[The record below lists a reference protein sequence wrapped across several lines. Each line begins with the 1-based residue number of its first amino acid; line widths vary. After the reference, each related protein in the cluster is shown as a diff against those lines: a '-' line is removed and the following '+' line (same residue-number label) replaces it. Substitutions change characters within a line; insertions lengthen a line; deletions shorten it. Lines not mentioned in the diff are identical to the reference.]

1 MKKTLCASLAVL
13 LAAAGCSAGGNTA
26 NETKSEDAY
35 YVFTTDVQTLDW
47 HMSQRATD
55 AQITQNCVDALTE
68 ANRYNN
74 YVGALA
80 ESWETNDDKTEW
92 TFHLRDANW
101 VTNAGEVYASVTAD
115 DFVAGLQHLADF
127 DGPTLWIAGSFVAG
141 LGDYADGNI
150 TDFSEV
156 GVEAVDDKT
165 VKYTL
170 TAPTPFFNTIVANN
184 AFWPVNREFLE
195 SKGDGCKLGEPDPAN
210 CGYGVAT
217 DPSTILYNGAYIIDE
232 LVSKSS
238 QKLHKNE
245 AYWDAEHVY
254 VQNISR
260 VYNDGSDPAFTV
272 KGFEQ
277 AENPFYTAT
286 LLTTAPDFSKY
297 LEQYKDYAYTG
308 IQNAYS
314 FGMNFNL
321 NRVNYENSN
330 KTAEQFADA
339 KAALLNANFRKA
351 LKYGLDRVAYMATA
365 VDPSIA
371 EKALRTALCPWDF
384 VTTSDG
390 KAYGELVQ
398 AASEDPTVDLSEGQD
413 SIYNVDKAKAA
424 LEAAKAELD
433 VSWPIILDILVDEA
447 DPSNIS
453 QASSLEQSIEAS
465 LGSENVDI
473 QVHPVDDDTYTGSC
487 YTSNGPEDACWD
499 ISTSTG
505 WGYDYVDPKSY
516 LSIFSPV
523 NGDVIRNSMGL
534 NYYQQDQFDGIELT
548 GPNGEPV
555 SSADA
560 NAANDAAIEKS
571 GLLEYQKMIDEAY
584 AINDDL
590 DARYEAEAKAEAYL
604 LDNALYV
611 NIQTQTASVNW
622 TLSRIVPF
630 TNYYLNYTKMK
641 NVIIQKDPVTA
652 QEYNDAYEQWKVDKA
667 ADAKANA

>member
-1 MKKTLCASLAVL
+1 MKKILCASLAAL
-13 LAAAGCSAGGNTA
+13 LVAGCSGAKTG
-26 NETKSEDAY
+26 NETTSEDAY
-35 YVFTTDVQTLDW
+35 YVFSTDVQTLDW

-55 AQITQNCVDALTE
+55 AEITANCVDALTE
-68 ANRYNN
+68 TNSYNN

-80 ESWETNDDKTEW
+80 ESWEANEEKTEW

-101 VTNAGEVYASVTAD
+101 VTNTGEVYAPVTAD

-127 DGPTLWIAGSFVAG
+127 DGPTLWIAGSFVEG
-141 LGDYADGNI
+141 LADYADGKT
-150 TDFSEV
+150 TDFSTV
-156 GVEAVDDKT
+156 GVEAVDEKT

-170 TAPTPFFNTIVANN
+170 TSPTPFFNTIVANN
-184 AFWPVNREFLE
+184 AFWPVNRDFLE
-195 SKGDGCKLGEPDPAN
+195 SKGDGCKLGDPDTSN
-210 CGYGVAT
+210 CGYGAPT
-217 DPSTILYNGAYIIDE
+217 DPSSILYNGAYIIDE

-254 VQNISR
+254 VNKISR
-260 VYNDGSDPAFTV
+260 VYNDGSDPAATV

-277 AENPFYTAT
+277 AENPYYMAT
-286 LLTTAPDFSKY
+286 LLTTAPDFQKY

-330 KTAEQFADA
+330 KTAAQFADS
-339 KAALLNANFRKA
+339 KAALLNSSFRRA
-351 LKYGLDRVAYMATA
+351 LKFALDRVSYMATA

-371 EKALRTALCPWDF
+371 EKALRTIECPWDF

-390 KAYGELVQ
+390 RAYGELVQ

-413 SIYNVDKAKAA
+413 SIYNPEKAQAELAKAKT
-424 LEAAKAELD
+424 ELN

-465 LGSENVDI
+465 LGVENVDI
-473 QVHPVDDDTYTGSC
+473 QIHPVDDDTYTGSS
-487 YTSNGPEDACWD
+487 YTSNGPQDACWD

-534 NYYQQDQFDGIELT
+534 NYYGENQFDGIELT
-548 GPNGEPV
+548 GPNGEAV
-555 SSADA
+555 SSDEA
-560 NAANDAAIEKS
+560 NKANDAAIEAS
-571 GLLEYQKMIDEAY
+571 GLLKFQEMIDEAY

-590 DARYEAEAKAEAYL
+590 DKRYEAEAKAEAYL

-611 NIQTQTASVNW
+611 NIQTQTRAVNW
-622 TLSRIVPF
+622 TLSRIKPF
-630 TNYYLNYTKMK
+630 TNKYLNYSKMK
-641 NVIIQKDPVTA
+641 GVIIQKDPVTA
-652 QEYNDAYEQWKVDKA
+652 EEYQAAYEQWKVDKA
-667 ADAKANA
+667 EDAKANA

>member
-1 MKKTLCASLAVL
+1 MKKILCASLAAL
-13 LAAAGCSAGGNTA
+13 LVAGCSGSKAG
-26 NETKSEDAY
+26 NETTSEDAY
-35 YVFTTDVQTLDW
+35 YVFSTDVQTLDW

-55 AQITQNCVDALTE
+55 AEITANCVDALTE
-68 ANRYNN
+68 TNSYNN
-74 YVGALA
+74 YIGALA
-80 ESWETNDDKTEW
+80 EKWEANEEKTEW

-101 VTNAGEVYASVTAD
+101 VTNTGEVYAPVTAD

-127 DGPTLWIAGSFVAG
+127 DGPTLWIAGSFVFG
-141 LGDYADGNI
+141 LADYADGKT
-150 TDFSEV
+150 TDFSTV
-156 GVEAVDDKT
+156 GVEAVDEKT

-184 AFWPVNREFLE
+184 AFWPVNRDFLE
-195 SKGDGCKLGEPDPAN
+195 SKGDGCKLGDPDTSN
-210 CGYGVAT
+210 CGYGAPT
-217 DPSTILYNGAYIIDE
+217 DPSSILYNGAYIIDE

-254 VQNISR
+254 VNKISR
-260 VYNDGSDPAFTV
+260 VYNDGSDPAATV

-277 AENPFYTAT
+277 AENPYYMAT
-286 LLTTAPDFSKY
+286 LLTTAPDFQKY

-330 KTAEQFADA
+330 KTPEQFADA
-339 KAALLNANFRKA
+339 KAALLNSSFRRA
-351 LKYGLDRVAYMATA
+351 LKFGLDRVSYMATA

-371 EKALRTALCPWDF
+371 EKALRTIECPWDF

-390 KAYGELVQ
+390 RAYGELVQ

-413 SIYNVDKAKAA
+413 SIYDPEK
-424 LEAAKAELD
+424 AKAELEKAKAELN

-465 LGSENVDI
+465 LGVENVDI
-473 QVHPVDDDTYTGSC
+473 QIHPVDDDTYTGSS
-487 YTSNGPEDACWD
+487 YTSNGPQDACWD

-534 NYYQQDQFDGIELT
+534 NYYGENQFDGIELT
-548 GPNGEPV
+548 GPNGEAV
-555 SSADA
+555 SSEEA
-560 NAANDAAIEKS
+560 NKANDAAVEAS
-571 GLLEYQKMIDEAY
+571 GLLKYQEMIDEAY

-590 DARYEAEAKAEAYL
+590 DKRYEAEAKAEAYL

-611 NIQTQTASVNW
+611 NIQTQTRAVNW
-622 TLSRIVPF
+622 TLSRIKPF
-630 TNYYLNYTKMK
+630 TNKYLNYSKMK
-641 NVIIQKDPVTA
+641 GVIIQKDPVTA
-652 QEYNDAYEQWKVDKA
+652 EEYQAAYEQWKVDKA
-667 ADAKANA
+667 EDAKANA

>member
-1 MKKTLCASLAVL
+1 MKQILCASLAAL
-13 LAAAGCSAGGNTA
+13 LVAGCSGAKTG
-26 NETKSEDAY
+26 NETTSEDAY
-35 YVFTTDVQTLDW
+35 YVFSTDVQTLDW

-55 AQITQNCVDALTE
+55 AEITANCVDALTE
-68 ANRYNN
+68 TNSYNN

-80 ESWETNDDKTEW
+80 ESWEANEEKTEW

-101 VTNAGEVYASVTAD
+101 VTNTGEVYAPVTAD

-127 DGPTLWIAGSFVAG
+127 DGPTLWIAGSFVEG
-141 LGDYADGNI
+141 LADYADGKT
-150 TDFSEV
+150 TDFSTV
-156 GVEAVDDKT
+156 GVEAVDEKT

-184 AFWPVNREFLE
+184 AFWPVNRDFLE
-195 SKGDGCKLGEPDPAN
+195 SKGDGCKLGDPDTSN
-210 CGYGVAT
+210 CGYGAPT
-217 DPSTILYNGAYIIDE
+217 DPSSILYNGAYIIDE

-254 VQNISR
+254 VNKISR
-260 VYNDGSDPAFTV
+260 VYNDGSDPAATV

-277 AENPFYTAT
+277 AENPFYMAT
-286 LLTTAPDFSKY
+286 LLTTAPDFAKY

-330 KTAEQFADA
+330 KTAAQFADS
-339 KAALLNANFRKA
+339 KAALLNSSFRRA
-351 LKYGLDRVAYMATA
+351 LKFALDRVSYMATA

-371 EKALRTALCPWDF
+371 EKALRTIECPWDF

-390 KAYGELVQ
+390 RAYGELVQ
-398 AASEDPTVDLSEGQD
+398 AASEDPTIDLSEGQD
-413 SIYNVDKAKAA
+413 SIYNPEKAQAELAKAKT
-424 LEAAKAELD
+424 ELN
-433 VSWPIILDILVDEA
+433 VSWPIILDVLVDEA

-453 QASSLEQSIEAS
+453 QASSLEQSVEAS
-465 LGSENVDI
+465 LGVENVDI
-473 QVHPVDDDTYTGSC
+473 QIHPVDDDTYTGSS
-487 YTSNGPEDACWD
+487 YTSNGPQDACWD

-523 NGDVIRNSMGL
+523 NGDVIRTSMGL
-534 NYYQQDQFDGIELT
+534 NYYGENQFDGIELT
-548 GPNGEPV
+548 GPNGEAV
-555 SSADA
+555 SSDEA
-560 NAANDAAIEKS
+560 NKANDAAIEAS
-571 GLLEYQKMIDEAY
+571 GLLKFQEMIDEAY

-590 DARYEAEAKAEAYL
+590 DKRYEAEAKAEAYL

-611 NIQTQTASVNW
+611 NIQTQTRAVNW
-622 TLSRIVPF
+622 TLSRIKPF
-630 TNYYLNYTKMK
+630 TNKYLNYSNMK
-641 NVIIQKDPVTA
+641 GVIIQKDPVTA
-652 QEYNDAYEQWKVDKA
+652 EEYQAAYEQWKVDKA
-667 ADAKANA
+667 EDAKANA

>member
-1 MKKTLCASLAVL
+1 MKKILCASLAAL
-13 LAAAGCSAGGNTA
+13 LVAGCSGAKTG
-26 NETKSEDAY
+26 NETTSEDAY
-35 YVFTTDVQTLDW
+35 YVFSTDVQTLDW

-55 AQITQNCVDALTE
+55 AEITANCVDALTE
-68 ANRYNN
+68 TNSYNN

-80 ESWETNDDKTEW
+80 ESWEANEEKTEW

-101 VTNAGEVYASVTAD
+101 VTNTGEVYAPVTAD

-127 DGPTLWIAGSFVAG
+127 DGPTLWIAGSFVEG
-141 LGDYADGNI
+141 LADYADGKT
-150 TDFSEV
+150 TDFSTV
-156 GVEAVDDKT
+156 GVEAVDEKT

-184 AFWPVNREFLE
+184 AFWPVNRDFLE
-195 SKGDGCKLGEPDPAN
+195 SKGDGCKLGDPDTSN
-210 CGYGVAT
+210 CGYGAPT
-217 DPSTILYNGAYIIDE
+217 DPSSILYNGAYIIDE

-254 VQNISR
+254 VNKISR
-260 VYNDGSDPAFTV
+260 VYNDGSDPAATV

-277 AENPFYTAT
+277 AENPYYMAT
-286 LLTTAPDFSKY
+286 LLTTAPDFQKY

-330 KTAEQFADA
+330 KTAAQFADS
-339 KAALLNANFRKA
+339 KAALLNSSFRRA
-351 LKYGLDRVAYMATA
+351 LKFALDRVSYMATA

-371 EKALRTALCPWDF
+371 EKALRTIECPWDF

-390 KAYGELVQ
+390 RAYGELVQ
-398 AASEDPTVDLSEGQD
+398 AASEDPTIDLSEGQD
-413 SIYNVDKAKAA
+413 SIYNPEKAQAELAKAKT
-424 LEAAKAELD
+424 ELN

-465 LGSENVDI
+465 LGVENVDI
-473 QVHPVDDDTYTGSC
+473 QIHPVDDDTYTGSS
-487 YTSNGPEDACWD
+487 YTSNGPQDACWD

-534 NYYQQDQFDGIELT
+534 NYYGENQFDGIELT
-548 GPNGEPV
+548 GPNGEAV
-555 SSADA
+555 SSDEA
-560 NAANDAAIEKS
+560 NKANDAAIEAS
-571 GLLEYQKMIDEAY
+571 GLLKFQEMIDEAY

-590 DARYEAEAKAEAYL
+590 DKRYEAEAKAEAYL

-611 NIQTQTASVNW
+611 NIQTQTRAVNW
-622 TLSRIVPF
+622 TLSRIKPF
-630 TNYYLNYTKMK
+630 TNKYLNYSKMK
-641 NVIIQKDPVTA
+641 GVIIQKDPVTA
-652 QEYNDAYEQWKVDKA
+652 EEYQAAYEQWKVDKA
-667 ADAKANA
+667 EDAKANA

>member
-1 MKKTLCASLAVL
+1 MKKILCASLAAL
-13 LAAAGCSAGGNTA
+13 LVAGCSGSKTG
-26 NETKSEDAY
+26 NETTSEDAY

-55 AQITQNCVDALTE
+55 AEVTANCVDALTE
-68 ANRYNN
+68 TNSYNN
-74 YVGALA
+74 YIGALA
-80 ESWETNDDKTEW
+80 ESWEANEEKTEW

-101 VTNAGEVYASVTAD
+101 VTNTGEVYAPVTAD

-127 DGPTLWIAGSFVAG
+127 DGPTLWIAGSFVDG
-141 LGDYADGNI
+141 LADYADGKT
-150 TDFSEV
+150 TDFSTV
-156 GVEAVDDKT
+156 GVEAVDEKT

-184 AFWPVNREFLE
+184 AFWPVNRDFLE
-195 SKGDGCKLGEPDPAN
+195 SKGDGCKLGDPDTSN
-210 CGYGVAT
+210 CGYGAPT
-217 DPSTILYNGAYIIDE
+217 DPSSILYNGAYIIDE

-254 VQNISR
+254 VNKISR
-260 VYNDGSDPAFTV
+260 VYNDGSDPAATV

-277 AENPFYTAT
+277 AENPYYMAT
-286 LLTTAPDFSKY
+286 LLTTAPDFQKY

-330 KTAEQFADA
+330 KTAAQFADT
-339 KAALLNANFRKA
+339 KAALLNSSFRRA
-351 LKYGLDRVAYMATA
+351 LKFGLDRVSYMATA

-371 EKALRTALCPWDF
+371 EKALRTIECPWDF

-390 KAYGELVQ
+390 RAYGELVQ

-413 SIYNVDKAKAA
+413 SIYNPEK
-424 LEAAKAELD
+424 AKAELEKAKAELN

-465 LGSENVDI
+465 LGVENVDI
-473 QVHPVDDDTYTGSC
+473 QIHPVDDDTYTGSS
-487 YTSNGPEDACWD
+487 YTSNGPQDACWD

-534 NYYQQDQFDGIELT
+534 NYYGENQFDGIELT
-548 GPNGEPV
+548 GPNGEAV
-555 SSADA
+555 SSEEA
-560 NAANDAAIEKS
+560 NKANDAAVEAS
-571 GLLEYQKMIDEAY
+571 GLLKYQEMIDEAY

-590 DARYEAEAKAEAYL
+590 DKRYEAEAKAEAYL

-611 NIQTQTASVNW
+611 NIQTQTRAVNW
-622 TLSRIVPF
+622 TLSRIKPF
-630 TNYYLNYTKMK
+630 TNKYLNYSKMK
-641 NVIIQKDPVTA
+641 GVIIQKDPVTA
-652 QEYNDAYEQWKVDKA
+652 EEYQAAYEQWKVDKA
-667 ADAKANA
+667 EDAKANA

>member
-1 MKKTLCASLAVL
+1 MKKILCASLAAL
-13 LAAAGCSAGGNTA
+13 LVAGCNGGKTV

-35 YVFTTDVQTLDW
+35 YVFSTDVQTLDW

-55 AQITQNCVDALTE
+55 AEITSNCVDALTE
-68 ANRYNN
+68 TNSYNN
-74 YVGALA
+74 YIGALA
-80 ESWETNDDKTEW
+80 ESWEANEEKTEW

-101 VTNAGEVYASVTAD
+101 VTNTGEVYAPVTAD

-127 DGPTLWIAGSFVAG
+127 DGPTLWIAGSFVEG
-141 LGDYADGNI
+141 LADYADGKT
-150 TDFSEV
+150 TDFSTV
-156 GVEAVDDKT
+156 GVEAVDEKT

-184 AFWPVNREFLE
+184 AFWPVNRDFLE
-195 SKGDGCKLGEPDPAN
+195 SKGDGCKLGDPDTSN
-210 CGYGVAT
+210 CGYGAPT
-217 DPSTILYNGAYIIDE
+217 DPSSILYNGAYIIDE

-254 VQNISR
+254 VNKISR
-260 VYNDGSDPAFTV
+260 VYNDGSDPAATV

-277 AENPFYTAT
+277 AENPFYMAT
-286 LLTTAPDFSKY
+286 LLTTAPDFAKY

-330 KTAEQFADA
+330 KTAAQFADS
-339 KAALLNANFRKA
+339 KAALLNSSFRRA
-351 LKYGLDRVAYMATA
+351 LKFALDRVSYMATA

-371 EKALRTALCPWDF
+371 EKALRTIECPWDF

-390 KAYGELVQ
+390 RAYGELVQ
-398 AASEDPTVDLSEGQD
+398 AASEDPTIDLSEGQD
-413 SIYNVDKAKAA
+413 SIYNPEKAQAELAKAKT
-424 LEAAKAELD
+424 ELN
-433 VSWPIILDILVDEA
+433 VSWPIILDVLVDEA

-453 QASSLEQSIEAS
+453 QASSLEQSVEAS
-465 LGSENVDI
+465 LGVENVDI
-473 QVHPVDDDTYTGSC
+473 QIHPVDDDTYTGSS
-487 YTSNGPEDACWD
+487 YTSNGPQDACWD

-534 NYYQQDQFDGIELT
+534 NYYGENQFDGIELT
-548 GPNGEPV
+548 GPNGEAV
-555 SSADA
+555 SSDEA
-560 NAANDAAIEKS
+560 NKANDAAIEAS
-571 GLLEYQKMIDEAY
+571 GLLTYQEMIDEAY

-590 DARYEAEAKAEAYL
+590 DKRYEAEAKAEAYL

-611 NIQTQTASVNW
+611 NIQTQTRAVNW
-622 TLSRIVPF
+622 TLSRIKPF
-630 TNYYLNYTKMK
+630 TNKYLNYSNMK
-641 NVIIQKDPVTA
+641 GVIIQKDPVTA
-652 QEYNDAYEQWKVDKA
+652 EEYQAAYEQWKVDKA
-667 ADAKANA
+667 EDAKANA

>member
-1 MKKTLCASLAVL
+1 MKKILCASLAAL
-13 LAAAGCSAGGNTA
+13 LVAGCNGGKTG

-35 YVFTTDVQTLDW
+35 YVFSTDVQTLDW

-55 AQITQNCVDALTE
+55 AEITANCVDALTE
-68 ANRYNN
+68 TNSYNN

-80 ESWETNDDKTEW
+80 ESWEANEEKTEW
-92 TFHLRDANW
+92 TFHLRDAKW
-101 VTNAGEVYASVTAD
+101 VTNTGEVYAPVTAD

-127 DGPTLWIAGSFVAG
+127 DGPTLWIAGSFVEG
-141 LGDYADGNI
+141 LADYADGKT
-150 TDFSEV
+150 TDFSTV
-156 GVEAVDDKT
+156 GVEAVDEKT

-184 AFWPVNREFLE
+184 AFWPVNRDFLE
-195 SKGDGCKLGEPDPAN
+195 SKGDGCKLGDPDTSN
-210 CGYGVAT
+210 CGYGAPT
-217 DPSTILYNGAYIIDE
+217 DPSSILYNGAYIIDE

-254 VQNISR
+254 VNKISR
-260 VYNDGSDPAFTV
+260 VYNDGSDPAATV

-277 AENPFYTAT
+277 AENPFYMAT
-286 LLTTAPDFSKY
+286 LLTTAPDFAKY

-330 KTAEQFADA
+330 KTAAQFADS
-339 KAALLNANFRKA
+339 KAALLNSSFRRA
-351 LKYGLDRVAYMATA
+351 LKFALDRVSYMATA

-371 EKALRTALCPWDF
+371 EKALRTIECPWDF

-390 KAYGELVQ
+390 RAYGELVQ

-413 SIYNVDKAKAA
+413 SIYNPEKAQAELAKAKT
-424 LEAAKAELD
+424 ELN
-433 VSWPIILDILVDEA
+433 VSWPIILDVLVDEA

-465 LGSENVDI
+465 LGVENVDI
-473 QVHPVDDDTYTGSC
+473 QIHPVDDDTYTGSS
-487 YTSNGPEDACWD
+487 YTSNGPQDACWD

-534 NYYQQDQFDGIELT
+534 NYYGENQFDGIELT
-548 GPNGEPV
+548 GPNGEAV
-555 SSADA
+555 SSDEA
-560 NAANDAAIEKS
+560 NKANDAAIEAS
-571 GLLEYQKMIDEAY
+571 GLLKFQEMIDEAY

-590 DARYEAEAKAEAYL
+590 DKRYEAEAKAEAYL

-611 NIQTQTASVNW
+611 NIQTQTRAVNW
-622 TLSRIVPF
+622 TLSRIKPF
-630 TNYYLNYTKMK
+630 TNKYLNYSKMK
-641 NVIIQKDPVTA
+641 GVIIQKDPVTA
-652 QEYNDAYEQWKVDKA
+652 EEYQAAYEQWKVDKA
-667 ADAKANA
+667 EDAKANA

>member
-1 MKKTLCASLAVL
+1 MKKILCASLAAL
-13 LAAAGCSAGGNTA
+13 LVAGCSGSKAG
-26 NETKSEDAY
+26 NETTSEDAY
-35 YVFTTDVQTLDW
+35 YVFSTDVQTLDW

-55 AQITQNCVDALTE
+55 AEITANCVDALTE
-68 ANRYNN
+68 TNSYNN
-74 YVGALA
+74 YIGALA
-80 ESWETNDDKTEW
+80 EKWEANEEKTEW

-101 VTNAGEVYASVTAD
+101 VTNTGEVYAPVTAD

-127 DGPTLWIAGSFVAG
+127 DGPTLWIAGSFVSG
-141 LGDYADGNI
+141 LADYADGKT
-150 TDFSEV
+150 TDFSTV
-156 GVEAVDDKT
+156 GVEAVDEKT

-170 TAPTPFFNTIVANN
+170 TTPTPFFNTIVANN
-184 AFWPVNREFLE
+184 AFWPVNRDFLE
-195 SKGDGCKLGEPDPAN
+195 SKGDGCKLGDPDTSN
-210 CGYGVAT
+210 CGYGAPT
-217 DPSTILYNGAYIIDE
+217 DPSSILYNGAYIIDE

-254 VQNISR
+254 VNKISR
-260 VYNDGSDPAFTV
+260 VYNDGSDPAATV

-277 AENPFYTAT
+277 AENPYYMAT
-286 LLTTAPDFSKY
+286 LLTTAPDFQKY

-330 KTAEQFADA
+330 KTPEQFADA
-339 KAALLNANFRKA
+339 KAALLNSSFRRA
-351 LKYGLDRVAYMATA
+351 LKFGLDRVSYMATA

-371 EKALRTALCPWDF
+371 EKALRTIECPWDF

-390 KAYGELVQ
+390 RAYGELVQ

-413 SIYNVDKAKAA
+413 SIYDPEK
-424 LEAAKAELD
+424 AKAELEKAKAELN

-465 LGSENVDI
+465 LGVENVDI
-473 QVHPVDDDTYTGSC
+473 QIHPVDDDTYTGSS
-487 YTSNGPEDACWD
+487 YTSNGPQDACWD

-534 NYYQQDQFDGIELT
+534 NYYGENQFDGIELT
-548 GPNGEPV
+548 GPNGEAV
-555 SSADA
+555 SSEEA
-560 NAANDAAIEKS
+560 NKANDAAVEAS
-571 GLLEYQKMIDEAY
+571 GLLKYQEMIDEAY

-590 DARYEAEAKAEAYL
+590 DKRYEAEAKAEAYL

-611 NIQTQTASVNW
+611 NIQTQTRAVNW
-622 TLSRIVPF
+622 TLSRIKPF
-630 TNYYLNYTKMK
+630 TNKYLNYTKMK
-641 NVIIQKDPVTA
+641 GVIIQKDPVTA
-652 QEYNDAYEQWKVDKA
+652 EEYQAAYEQWKVDKA
-667 ADAKANA
+667 EDAKANA

>member
-1 MKKTLCASLAVL
+1 MKKILCASLAAL
-13 LAAAGCSAGGNTA
+13 LVAGCSVAKTGNEPT
-26 NETKSEDAY
+26 SEDAY
-35 YVFTTDVQTLDW
+35 YVFSTDVQTLDW

-55 AQITQNCVDALTE
+55 AEITANCVDALTE
-68 ANRYNN
+68 TNSYNN

-80 ESWETNDDKTEW
+80 ESWEANEEKTEW

-101 VTNAGEVYASVTAD
+101 VTNTGEVYAPVTAD

-127 DGPTLWIAGSFVAG
+127 DGPTLWIAGSFVEG
-141 LGDYADGNI
+141 LADYADGKT
-150 TDFSEV
+150 TDFSTV
-156 GVEAVDDKT
+156 GVEAVDEKT

-184 AFWPVNREFLE
+184 AFWPVNRDFLE
-195 SKGDGCKLGEPDPAN
+195 SKGDGCKLGDPDTSN
-210 CGYGVAT
+210 CGYGAPT
-217 DPSTILYNGAYIIDE
+217 DPSSILYNGAYIIDE

-254 VQNISR
+254 VYTISR
-260 VYNDGSDPAFTV
+260 IYNDGSDPAATV

-277 AENPFYTAT
+277 AENPFYMAT
-286 LLTTAPDFSKY
+286 LLTTAPDFAKY
-297 LEQYKDYAYTG
+297 LEQYKEYAYTG

-330 KTAEQFADA
+330 KTAAQFADT
-339 KAALLNANFRKA
+339 KAALLNSSFRRA
-351 LKYGLDRVAYMATA
+351 LKFALDRVSYMATA

-371 EKALRTALCPWDF
+371 EKALRTIECPWDF

-390 KAYGELVQ
+390 RAYGELVQ
-398 AASEDPTVDLSEGQD
+398 AASEDPTIDLSEGQD
-413 SIYNVDKAKAA
+413 SIYNPEKAQAELAKAKT
-424 LEAAKAELD
+424 ELN
-433 VSWPIILDILVDEA
+433 VSWPIILDVLVDEA

-453 QASSLEQSIEAS
+453 QASSLEQSVEAS
-465 LGSENVDI
+465 LGVENVDI
-473 QVHPVDDDTYTGSC
+473 QIHPVDDDTYTGSS
-487 YTSNGPEDACWD
+487 YTSNGPQDACWD

-523 NGDVIRNSMGL
+523 NGDVIRTSMGL
-534 NYYQQDQFDGIELT
+534 NYYGENQFDGIELT
-548 GPNGEPV
+548 GPNGEAV
-555 SSADA
+555 SSDEA
-560 NAANDAAIEKS
+560 NKANDAAIEAS
-571 GLLEYQKMIDEAY
+571 GLLKFQEMIDEAY

-590 DARYEAEAKAEAYL
+590 DKRYEAEAKAEAYL

-611 NIQTQTASVNW
+611 NIQTQTRAVNW
-622 TLSRIVPF
+622 TLSRIKPF
-630 TNYYLNYTKMK
+630 TNKYLNYSKMK
-641 NVIIQKDPVTA
+641 GVIIQKDPVTA
-652 QEYNDAYEQWKVDKA
+652 EEYQAAYEQWKVDKA
-667 ADAKANA
+667 EDAKANA

>member
-1 MKKTLCASLAVL
+1 MKKILCASLAAL
-13 LAAAGCSAGGNTA
+13 LVAGCSGAKTG
-26 NETKSEDAY
+26 NETTSEDAY
-35 YVFTTDVQTLDW
+35 YVFSTDVQTLDW

-55 AQITQNCVDALTE
+55 AEITANCVDALTE
-68 ANRYNN
+68 TNSYNN

-80 ESWETNDDKTEW
+80 ESWEANEEKTEW

-101 VTNAGEVYASVTAD
+101 VTNTGEVYAPVTAD

-127 DGPTLWIAGSFVAG
+127 DGPTLWIAGSFVEG
-141 LGDYADGNI
+141 LADYADGKT
-150 TDFSEV
+150 TDFSTV
-156 GVEAVDDKT
+156 GVEAVDEKT

-184 AFWPVNREFLE
+184 AFWPVNRDFLE
-195 SKGDGCKLGEPDPAN
+195 SKGDGCKLGDPDTSN
-210 CGYGVAT
+210 CGYGAPT
-217 DPSTILYNGAYIIDE
+217 DPSSILYNGAYIIDE

-254 VQNISR
+254 VNKISR
-260 VYNDGSDPAFTV
+260 VYNDGSDPAATV

-277 AENPFYTAT
+277 AENPFYMAT
-286 LLTTAPDFSKY
+286 LLTTAPDFAKY

-330 KTAEQFADA
+330 KTAAQFADS
-339 KAALLNANFRKA
+339 KAALLNSSFRRA
-351 LKYGLDRVAYMATA
+351 LKFALDRVSYMATA

-371 EKALRTALCPWDF
+371 EKALRTIECPWDF

-390 KAYGELVQ
+390 RAYGELVQ
-398 AASEDPTVDLSEGQD
+398 AASEDPTIDLSEGQD
-413 SIYNVDKAKAA
+413 SIYNPEKAQAELAKAKT
-424 LEAAKAELD
+424 ELN
-433 VSWPIILDILVDEA
+433 VSWPIILDVLVDEA

-465 LGSENVDI
+465 LGVENVDI
-473 QVHPVDDDTYTGSC
+473 QIHPVDDDTYTGSS
-487 YTSNGPEDACWD
+487 YTSNGPQDACWD

-534 NYYQQDQFDGIELT
+534 NYYGENQFDGIELT
-548 GPNGEPV
+548 GPNGEAV
-555 SSADA
+555 SSDEA
-560 NAANDAAIEKS
+560 NKANDAAIEAS
-571 GLLEYQKMIDEAY
+571 GLLKFQEMIDEAY

-590 DARYEAEAKAEAYL
+590 DKRYEAEAKAEAYL

-611 NIQTQTASVNW
+611 NIQTQTRAVNW
-622 TLSRIVPF
+622 TLSRIKPF
-630 TNYYLNYTKMK
+630 TNKYLNYSKMK
-641 NVIIQKDPVTA
+641 GVIIQKDPVTA
-652 QEYNDAYEQWKVDKA
+652 EEYQAAYEQWKVDKA
-667 ADAKANA
+667 EDAKANA

>member
-1 MKKTLCASLAVL
+1 MKKILCASLAAL
-13 LAAAGCSAGGNTA
+13 LVAGCSGSKAG
-26 NETKSEDAY
+26 NETTSEDAY
-35 YVFTTDVQTLDW
+35 YVFSTDVQTLDW

-55 AQITQNCVDALTE
+55 AEVTANCVDALTE
-68 ANRYNN
+68 TNSYNN

-80 ESWETNDDKTEW
+80 ESWEANEEKTEW

-101 VTNAGEVYASVTAD
+101 VTNTGEVYAPVTAD

-127 DGPTLWIAGSFVAG
+127 DGPTLWIAGSFVEG
-141 LGDYADGNI
+141 LADYADGKT
-150 TDFSEV
+150 TDFSTV
-156 GVEAVDDKT
+156 GVEAVDEKT

-184 AFWPVNREFLE
+184 AFWPVNRDFLE
-195 SKGDGCKLGEPDPAN
+195 SKGDGCKLGDPDTSN
-210 CGYGVAT
+210 CGYGAPT
-217 DPSTILYNGAYIIDE
+217 DPSSILYNGAYIIDE

-254 VQNISR
+254 VNKISR
-260 VYNDGSDPAFTV
+260 VYNDGSDPAATV

-277 AENPFYTAT
+277 AENPFYMAT
-286 LLTTAPDFSKY
+286 LLTTAPDFAKY

-330 KTAEQFADA
+330 KTAAQFADS
-339 KAALLNANFRKA
+339 KAALLNSSFRRA
-351 LKYGLDRVAYMATA
+351 LKFALDRVSYMATA

-371 EKALRTALCPWDF
+371 EKALRTIECPWDF

-390 KAYGELVQ
+390 RAYGELVQ
-398 AASEDPTVDLSEGQD
+398 AASEDPTIDLSEGQD
-413 SIYNVDKAKAA
+413 SIYNPEKAQAELAKAKT
-424 LEAAKAELD
+424 ELN
-433 VSWPIILDILVDEA
+433 VSWPIILDVLVDEA

-453 QASSLEQSIEAS
+453 QASSLEQSVEAS
-465 LGSENVDI
+465 LGVENVDI
-473 QVHPVDDDTYTGSC
+473 QIHPVDDDTYTGSS
-487 YTSNGPEDACWD
+487 YTSNGPQDACWD

-534 NYYQQDQFDGIELT
+534 NYYGENQFDGIELT
-548 GPNGEPV
+548 GPNGEAV
-555 SSADA
+555 SSDEA
-560 NAANDAAIEKS
+560 NKANDAAIEAS
-571 GLLEYQKMIDEAY
+571 GLLTYQEMIDEAY

-590 DARYEAEAKAEAYL
+590 DKRYEAEAKAEAYL

-611 NIQTQTASVNW
+611 NIQTQTRAVNW
-622 TLSRIVPF
+622 TLSRIKPF
-630 TNYYLNYTKMK
+630 TNKYLNYSKMK
-641 NVIIQKDPVTA
+641 GVIIQKDPVTA
-652 QEYNDAYEQWKVDKA
+652 EEYQAAYEQWKVDKA
-667 ADAKANA
+667 EDAKANA

>member
-1 MKKTLCASLAVL
+1 MKKILCASLAAL
-13 LAAAGCSAGGNTA
+13 LVAGCSGAKTG
-26 NETKSEDAY
+26 NETTSEDAY
-35 YVFTTDVQTLDW
+35 YVFSTDVQTLDW

-55 AQITQNCVDALTE
+55 AEITANCVDALTE
-68 ANRYNN
+68 TNSYNN

-80 ESWETNDDKTEW
+80 ESWEANEEKTEW

-101 VTNAGEVYASVTAD
+101 VTNTGEVYAPVTAD

-127 DGPTLWIAGSFVAG
+127 DGPTLWIAGSFVEG
-141 LGDYADGNI
+141 LADYANGKT
-150 TDFSEV
+150 TDFSTV
-156 GVEAVDDKT
+156 GVEAVDEKT

-184 AFWPVNREFLE
+184 AFWPVNRDFLE
-195 SKGDGCKLGEPDPAN
+195 SKGDGCKLGDPDTSN
-210 CGYGVAT
+210 CGYGAPT
-217 DPSTILYNGAYIIDE
+217 DPSSILYNGAYIIDE

-254 VQNISR
+254 VNKISR
-260 VYNDGSDPAFTV
+260 VYNDGSDPAATV

-277 AENPFYTAT
+277 AENPYYMAT
-286 LLTTAPDFSKY
+286 LLTTAPDFAKY

-330 KTAEQFADA
+330 KTAAQFADS
-339 KAALLNANFRKA
+339 KAALLNSSFRRA
-351 LKYGLDRVAYMATA
+351 LKFALDRVSYMATA

-371 EKALRTALCPWDF
+371 EKALRTIECPWDF

-390 KAYGELVQ
+390 RAYGELVQ
-398 AASEDPTVDLSEGQD
+398 AASEDPTIDLSEGQD
-413 SIYNVDKAKAA
+413 SIYNPEKAQAELAKAKT
-424 LEAAKAELD
+424 ELN
-433 VSWPIILDILVDEA
+433 VSWPIILDVLVDEA

-465 LGSENVDI
+465 LGVENVDI
-473 QVHPVDDDTYTGSC
+473 QIHPVDDDTYTGSS
-487 YTSNGPEDACWD
+487 YTSNGPQDACWD

-534 NYYQQDQFDGIELT
+534 NYYGENQFDGIELT
-548 GPNGEPV
+548 GPNGEAV
-555 SSADA
+555 SSDEA
-560 NAANDAAIEKS
+560 NKANDAAIEAS
-571 GLLEYQKMIDEAY
+571 GLLKYQEMIDEAY

-590 DARYEAEAKAEAYL
+590 DKRYEAEAKAEAYL

-611 NIQTQTASVNW
+611 NIQTQTRAVNW
-622 TLSRIVPF
+622 TLSRIKPF
-630 TNYYLNYTKMK
+630 TNKYLNYSKMK
-641 NVIIQKDPVTA
+641 GVIIQKDPVTA
-652 QEYNDAYEQWKVDKA
+652 EEYQAAYEQWKVDKA
-667 ADAKANA
+667 EDAKANA

>member
-1 MKKTLCASLAVL
+1 MKKILCASLAAL
-13 LAAAGCSAGGNTA
+13 LVAGCSGAKTG
-26 NETKSEDAY
+26 NETTSEDAY
-35 YVFTTDVQTLDW
+35 YVFSTDVQTLDW

-55 AQITQNCVDALTE
+55 AEITANCVDALTE
-68 ANRYNN
+68 TNSYNN

-80 ESWETNDDKTEW
+80 ESWEANEEKTEW

-101 VTNAGEVYASVTAD
+101 VTNTGEVYAPVTAD

-127 DGPTLWIAGSFVAG
+127 DGPTLWIAGSFVEG
-141 LGDYADGNI
+141 LADYADGKT
-150 TDFSEV
+150 TDFSTV
-156 GVEAVDDKT
+156 GVEAVDEKT

-170 TAPTPFFNTIVANN
+170 TTPTPFFNTIVANN
-184 AFWPVNREFLE
+184 AFWPVNRDFLE
-195 SKGDGCKLGEPDPAN
+195 SKGDGCKLGDPDTSN
-210 CGYGVAT
+210 CGYGAPT
-217 DPSTILYNGAYIIDE
+217 DPSSILYNGAYIIDE

-254 VQNISR
+254 VNKISR
-260 VYNDGSDPAFTV
+260 VYNDGSDPAATV

-277 AENPFYTAT
+277 AENPFYMAT
-286 LLTTAPDFSKY
+286 LLTTAPDFAKY

-330 KTAEQFADA
+330 KTAAQFADS
-339 KAALLNANFRKA
+339 KAALLNSSFRRA
-351 LKYGLDRVAYMATA
+351 LKFALDRVSYMATA

-371 EKALRTALCPWDF
+371 EKALRTIECPWDF

-390 KAYGELVQ
+390 RAYGELVQ

-413 SIYNVDKAKAA
+413 SIYNPEKAQAELAKAKT
-424 LEAAKAELD
+424 ELN

-447 DPSNIS
+447 NPSNIS

-465 LGSENVDI
+465 LGVENVDI
-473 QVHPVDDDTYTGSC
+473 QIHPVDDDTYTGSS
-487 YTSNGPEDACWD
+487 YTSNGPQDACWD

-534 NYYQQDQFDGIELT
+534 NYYGENQFDGIELT
-548 GPNGEPV
+548 GPNGEAV
-555 SSADA
+555 SSDEA
-560 NAANDAAIEKS
+560 NKANDAAIEAS
-571 GLLEYQKMIDEAY
+571 GLLKFQEMIDEAY

-590 DARYEAEAKAEAYL
+590 DKRYEAEAKAEAYL

-611 NIQTQTASVNW
+611 NIQTQTSAVNW
-622 TLSRIVPF
+622 TLSRIKPF
-630 TNYYLNYTKMK
+630 TNKYLNYSKMK
-641 NVIIQKDPVTA
+641 GVIIQKDPVTA
-652 QEYNDAYEQWKVDKA
+652 EEYQAAYEQWKVDKA
-667 ADAKANA
+667 EDAKANA

>member
-1 MKKTLCASLAVL
+1 MKKILCASLAAL
-13 LAAAGCSAGGNTA
+13 LVAGCSGAKTG
-26 NETKSEDAY
+26 NETTSEDAY
-35 YVFTTDVQTLDW
+35 YVFSTDVQTLDW

-55 AQITQNCVDALTE
+55 AEITANCVDALTE
-68 ANRYNN
+68 TNSYNN

-80 ESWETNDDKTEW
+80 ESWEANEEKTEW

-101 VTNAGEVYASVTAD
+101 VTNTGEVYAPVTAD

-127 DGPTLWIAGSFVAG
+127 DGPTLWIAGSFVEG
-141 LGDYADGNI
+141 LADYADGKT
-150 TDFSEV
+150 TDFSTV
-156 GVEAVDDKT
+156 GVEAVDEKT

-170 TAPTPFFNTIVANN
+170 TSPTPFFNTIVANN
-184 AFWPVNREFLE
+184 AFWPVNRDFLE
-195 SKGDGCKLGEPDPAN
+195 SKGDGCKLGDPDTSN
-210 CGYGVAT
+210 CGYGAPT
-217 DPSTILYNGAYIIDE
+217 DPSSILYNGAYIIDE

-254 VQNISR
+254 VNKISR
-260 VYNDGSDPAFTV
+260 VYNDGSDPAATV

-277 AENPFYTAT
+277 AENPFYMAT
-286 LLTTAPDFSKY
+286 LLTTAPDFAKY

-330 KTAEQFADA
+330 KTAAQFADA
-339 KAALLNANFRKA
+339 KAALLNSSFRRA
-351 LKYGLDRVAYMATA
+351 LKFALDRVSYMATA

-371 EKALRTALCPWDF
+371 EKALRTIECPWDF

-390 KAYGELVQ
+390 RAYGELVQ
-398 AASEDPTVDLSEGQD
+398 AASEDPTIDLSEGQD
-413 SIYNVDKAKAA
+413 SIYNPEKAQAELAKAKT
-424 LEAAKAELD
+424 ELN
-433 VSWPIILDILVDEA
+433 VSWPIILDVLVDEA

-465 LGSENVDI
+465 LGVENVDI
-473 QVHPVDDDTYTGSC
+473 QIHPVDDDTYTGSS
-487 YTSNGPEDACWD
+487 YTSNGPQDACWD

-534 NYYQQDQFDGIELT
+534 NYYGENQFDGIELT
-548 GPNGEPV
+548 GPNGEAV
-555 SSADA
+555 SSDEA
-560 NAANDAAIEKS
+560 NKANDAAIEAS
-571 GLLEYQKMIDEAY
+571 GLLKFQEMIDEAY

-590 DARYEAEAKAEAYL
+590 DKRYEAEAKAEAYL

-611 NIQTQTASVNW
+611 NIQTQTRAVNW
-622 TLSRIVPF
+622 TLSRIKPF
-630 TNYYLNYTKMK
+630 TNKYLNYSKMK
-641 NVIIQKDPVTA
+641 GVIIQKDPVTA
-652 QEYNDAYEQWKVDKA
+652 EEYQAAYEQWKVDKA
-667 ADAKANA
+667 EDAKANA

>member
-1 MKKTLCASLAVL
+1 MKKILCASLAAL
-13 LAAAGCSAGGNTA
+13 LVAGCSGSKAG
-26 NETKSEDAY
+26 NETTSEDAY
-35 YVFTTDVQTLDW
+35 YVFSTDVQTLDW

-55 AQITQNCVDALTE
+55 AEVTANCVDALTE
-68 ANRYNN
+68 TNSYNN
-74 YVGALA
+74 YIGALA
-80 ESWETNDDKTEW
+80 ESWEANEEKTEW

-101 VTNAGEVYASVTAD
+101 VTNTGEVYAPVTAD

-127 DGPTLWIAGSFVAG
+127 DGPTLWIAGSFVDG
-141 LGDYADGNI
+141 LADYADGKT
-150 TDFSEV
+150 TDFSTV
-156 GVEAVDDKT
+156 GVEAVDEKT

-184 AFWPVNREFLE
+184 AFWPVNRDFLE
-195 SKGDGCKLGEPDPAN
+195 SKGDGCKLGDPDTSN
-210 CGYGVAT
+210 CGYGAPT
-217 DPSTILYNGAYIIDE
+217 DPSSILYNGAYIIDE

-254 VQNISR
+254 VNKISR
-260 VYNDGSDPAFTV
+260 VYNDGSDPAATV

-277 AENPFYTAT
+277 AENPYYMAT
-286 LLTTAPDFSKY
+286 LLTTAPDFAKY

-330 KTAEQFADA
+330 KTAAQFADT
-339 KAALLNANFRKA
+339 KAALLNSSFRRA
-351 LKYGLDRVAYMATA
+351 LKFGLDRVSYMATA

-371 EKALRTALCPWDF
+371 EKALRTIECPWDF

-390 KAYGELVQ
+390 RAYGELVQ
-398 AASEDPTVDLSEGQD
+398 AASEDPTIDLSEGQD
-413 SIYNVDKAKAA
+413 SIYDPEK
-424 LEAAKAELD
+424 AKAELEKAKAELN

-465 LGSENVDI
+465 LGVENVDI
-473 QVHPVDDDTYTGSC
+473 QIHPVDDDTYTGSS
-487 YTSNGPEDACWD
+487 YTSNGPQDACWD

-534 NYYQQDQFDGIELT
+534 NYYGEDQFDGIELT
-548 GPNGEPV
+548 GPNGEAV
-555 SSADA
+555 SSAEA
-560 NAANDAAIEKS
+560 NAANDAAIEAS
-571 GLLEYQKMIDEAY
+571 GLLKYQEMIDEAY

-590 DARYEAEAKAEAYL
+590 DKRYEAEAKAEAYL

-611 NIQTQTASVNW
+611 NVQTQTRAVNW
-622 TLSRIVPF
+622 TLSRIKPF
-630 TNYYLNYTKMK
+630 TNKYLNYSKMK
-641 NVIIQKDPVTA
+641 GVIIQKDPVTA
-652 QEYNDAYEQWKVDKA
+652 EEYQAAYEQWKVDKA
-667 ADAKANA
+667 EDAKANA

>member
-1 MKKTLCASLAVL
+1 MKKILCASLAAL
-13 LAAAGCSAGGNTA
+13 LVAGCSGSKAG
-26 NETKSEDAY
+26 NETTSEDAY

-55 AQITQNCVDALTE
+55 AEITANCVDALTE
-68 ANRYNN
+68 TNSYNN

-80 ESWETNDDKTEW
+80 ESWEANEEKTEW

-101 VTNAGEVYASVTAD
+101 VTNTGEVYAPVTAD

-127 DGPTLWIAGSFVAG
+127 DGPTLWIAGSFVDG
-141 LGDYADGNI
+141 LADYADGKT
-150 TDFSEV
+150 TDFSTV
-156 GVEAVDDKT
+156 GVEAVDEKT

-184 AFWPVNREFLE
+184 AFWPVNRDFLE
-195 SKGDGCKLGEPDPAN
+195 SKGDGCKLGDPDTSN
-210 CGYGVAT
+210 CGYGAPT
-217 DPSTILYNGAYIIDE
+217 DPSSILYNGAYIIDE

-254 VQNISR
+254 VNKISR
-260 VYNDGSDPAFTV
+260 VYNDGSDPAATV

-277 AENPFYTAT
+277 AENPYYMAT
-286 LLTTAPDFSKY
+286 LLTTAPDFQKY

-330 KTAEQFADA
+330 KTAAQFADS
-339 KAALLNANFRKA
+339 KAALLNASFRRA
-351 LKYGLDRVAYMATA
+351 LKFGLDRVSYMATA

-371 EKALRTALCPWDF
+371 EKALRTIECPWDF

-390 KAYGELVQ
+390 RAYGELVQ

-413 SIYNVDKAKAA
+413 SIYNPEK
-424 LEAAKAELD
+424 AKAELEKAKAELN
-433 VSWPIILDILVDEA
+433 VSWPVILDILVDEA

-465 LGSENVDI
+465 LGVENVDI
-473 QVHPVDDDTYTGSC
+473 QIHPVDDDTYTGSS
-487 YTSNGPEDACWD
+487 YTSNGPQDACWD

-534 NYYQQDQFDGIELT
+534 NYYGENQFDGIELT
-548 GPNGEPV
+548 GPNGEAV
-555 SSADA
+555 SSEEA
-560 NAANDAAIEKS
+560 NKANDAAVEAS
-571 GLLEYQKMIDEAY
+571 GLLKYQEMIDEAY

-590 DARYEAEAKAEAYL
+590 DKRYEAEAKAEAFL

-611 NIQTQTASVNW
+611 NIQTQTRAVNW
-622 TLSRIVPF
+622 TLSRIKPF
-630 TNYYLNYTKMK
+630 TNKYLNYSKMK
-641 NVIIQKDPVTA
+641 GVIIQKDPVTA
-652 QEYNDAYEQWKVDKA
+652 EEYQAAYEQWKVDKA
-667 ADAKANA
+667 EDAKANA

>member
-1 MKKTLCASLAVL
+1 MKKILCASLAAL
-13 LAAAGCSAGGNTA
+13 LVAGCNGGKTG
-26 NETKSEDAY
+26 NETTSEDAY
-35 YVFTTDVQTLDW
+35 YVFSTDVQTLDW

-55 AQITQNCVDALTE
+55 AEITANCVDALTE
-68 ANRYNN
+68 TNSYNN

-80 ESWETNDDKTEW
+80 ESWEANEEKTEW

-101 VTNAGEVYASVTAD
+101 VTNTGEVYAPVTAD

-127 DGPTLWIAGSFVAG
+127 DGPTLWIAGSFVEG
-141 LGDYADGNI
+141 LADYADGKT
-150 TDFSEV
+150 TDFSTV
-156 GVEAVDDKT
+156 GVEAVDEKT

-184 AFWPVNREFLE
+184 AFWPVNRDFLE
-195 SKGDGCKLGEPDPAN
+195 SKGDGCKLGDPDTSN
-210 CGYGVAT
+210 CGYGAPT
-217 DPSTILYNGAYIIDE
+217 DPSSILYNGAYIIDE

-254 VQNISR
+254 VNKISR
-260 VYNDGSDPAFTV
+260 VYNDGSDPAATV

-277 AENPFYTAT
+277 AENPYYMAT
-286 LLTTAPDFSKY
+286 LLTTAPDFQKY

-330 KTAEQFADA
+330 KTAAQFADS
-339 KAALLNANFRKA
+339 KAALLNSSFRRA
-351 LKYGLDRVAYMATA
+351 LKFGLDRVSYMATA

-371 EKALRTALCPWDF
+371 EKALRTIECPWDF

-390 KAYGELVQ
+390 RAYGELVQ

-413 SIYNVDKAKAA
+413 SIYNPEKAQAELAKAKT
-424 LEAAKAELD
+424 ELN

-465 LGSENVDI
+465 LGVENVDI
-473 QVHPVDDDTYTGSC
+473 QIHPVDDDTYTGSS
-487 YTSNGPEDACWD
+487 YTSNGPQDACWD

-534 NYYQQDQFDGIELT
+534 NYYGENQFDGIELT
-548 GPNGEPV
+548 GPNGEAV
-555 SSADA
+555 SSEEA
-560 NAANDAAIEKS
+560 NKANDAAVEAS
-571 GLLEYQKMIDEAY
+571 GLLKYQEMIDEAY

-590 DARYEAEAKAEAYL
+590 DKRYEAEAKAEAYL

-611 NIQTQTASVNW
+611 NIQTQTRAVNW
-622 TLSRIVPF
+622 TLSRIKPF
-630 TNYYLNYTKMK
+630 TNKYLNYSKMK
-641 NVIIQKDPVTA
+641 GVIIQKDPVTA
-652 QEYNDAYEQWKVDKA
+652 EEYQAAYEQWKVDKA
-667 ADAKANA
+667 EDAKANA

>member
-1 MKKTLCASLAVL
+1 MKKILCASLAAL
-13 LAAAGCSAGGNTA
+13 LVAGCSGSKAG
-26 NETKSEDAY
+26 NETTSEDAY
-35 YVFTTDVQTLDW
+35 YVFSTDVQTLDW

-55 AQITQNCVDALTE
+55 AEITANCVDALTE
-68 ANRYNN
+68 TNSYNN

-80 ESWETNDDKTEW
+80 ESWEANEEKTEW

-101 VTNAGEVYASVTAD
+101 VTNTGEVYAPVTAD

-127 DGPTLWIAGSFVAG
+127 DGPTLWIAGSFVEG
-141 LGDYADGNI
+141 LADYADGKT
-150 TDFSEV
+150 TDFSTV
-156 GVEAVDDKT
+156 GVEAVDEKT

-184 AFWPVNREFLE
+184 AFWPVNRDFLE
-195 SKGDGCKLGEPDPAN
+195 SKGDGCKLGDPDTSN
-210 CGYGVAT
+210 CGYGAPT
-217 DPSTILYNGAYIIDE
+217 DPSSILYNGAYIIDE

-254 VQNISR
+254 VNKISR
-260 VYNDGSDPAFTV
+260 VYNDGSDPAATV

-277 AENPFYTAT
+277 AENPFYMAT
-286 LLTTAPDFSKY
+286 LLTTAPDFAKY

-330 KTAEQFADA
+330 KTAAQFADS
-339 KAALLNANFRKA
+339 KAALLNSSFRRA
-351 LKYGLDRVAYMATA
+351 LKFALDRVSYMATA

-371 EKALRTALCPWDF
+371 EKALRTIECPWDF

-390 KAYGELVQ
+390 RAYGELVQ
-398 AASEDPTVDLSEGQD
+398 AASEDPTIDLSEGQD
-413 SIYNVDKAKAA
+413 SIYNPEKAQAELAKAKT
-424 LEAAKAELD
+424 ELN
-433 VSWPIILDILVDEA
+433 VSWPIILDVLVDEA

-465 LGSENVDI
+465 LGVENVDI
-473 QVHPVDDDTYTGSC
+473 QIHPVDDDTYTGSS
-487 YTSNGPEDACWD
+487 YTSNGPQDACWD

-534 NYYQQDQFDGIELT
+534 NYYGENQFDGIELT
-548 GPNGEPV
+548 GPNGEAV
-555 SSADA
+555 SSDEA
-560 NAANDAAIEKS
+560 NKANDAAIEAS
-571 GLLEYQKMIDEAY
+571 GLLTYQEMIDEAY

-590 DARYEAEAKAEAYL
+590 DKRYEAEAKAEAYL

-611 NIQTQTASVNW
+611 NIQTQTRAVNW
-622 TLSRIVPF
+622 TLSRIKPF
-630 TNYYLNYTKMK
+630 TNKYLNYSKMK
-641 NVIIQKDPVTA
+641 GVIIQKDPVTA
-652 QEYNDAYEQWKVDKA
+652 EEYQAAYEQWKVDKA
-667 ADAKANA
+667 EDAKANA

>member
-1 MKKTLCASLAVL
+1 MKKILCASLAAL
-13 LAAAGCSAGGNTA
+13 LVAGCSGSKTG
-26 NETKSEDAY
+26 NETTSEDAY
-35 YVFTTDVQTLDW
+35 YVFSTDVQTLDW

-55 AQITQNCVDALTE
+55 AEITANCVDALTE
-68 ANRYNN
+68 TNSYNN

-80 ESWETNDDKTEW
+80 ESWEANEEKTEW

-101 VTNAGEVYASVTAD
+101 VTNTGEVYAPVTAD

-127 DGPTLWIAGSFVAG
+127 DGPTLWIAGSFVEG
-141 LGDYADGNI
+141 LADYADGKT
-150 TDFSEV
+150 TDFSTV
-156 GVEAVDDKT
+156 GVEAVDEKT

-184 AFWPVNREFLE
+184 AFWPVNRDFLE
-195 SKGDGCKLGEPDPAN
+195 SKGDGCKLGDPDTSN
-210 CGYGVAT
+210 CGYGAPT
-217 DPSTILYNGAYIIDE
+217 DPSSILYNGAYIIDE

-254 VQNISR
+254 VNKISR
-260 VYNDGSDPAFTV
+260 VYNDGSDPAATV

-277 AENPFYTAT
+277 AENPFYMAT
-286 LLTTAPDFSKY
+286 LLTTAPDFAKY

-330 KTAEQFADA
+330 KTAAQFADS
-339 KAALLNANFRKA
+339 KAALLNSSFRRA
-351 LKYGLDRVAYMATA
+351 LKFALDRVSYMATA

-371 EKALRTALCPWDF
+371 EKALRTIECPWDF

-390 KAYGELVQ
+390 RAYGELVQ

-413 SIYNVDKAKAA
+413 SIYNPEKAQAELAKAKT
-424 LEAAKAELD
+424 ELN
-433 VSWPIILDILVDEA
+433 VSWPIILDVLVDEA

-465 LGSENVDI
+465 LGVENVDI
-473 QVHPVDDDTYTGSC
+473 QIHPVDDDTYTGSS
-487 YTSNGPEDACWD
+487 YTSNGPQDACWD

-523 NGDVIRNSMGL
+523 NGDVLRTSMGL
-534 NYYQQDQFDGIELT
+534 NYYGKNQFDGIELT
-548 GPNGEPV
+548 GPNGEAV
-555 SSADA
+555 SSDEA
-560 NAANDAAIEKS
+560 NKANDAAIEAS
-571 GLLEYQKMIDEAY
+571 GLLKFQEMIDEAY

-590 DARYEAEAKAEAYL
+590 DKRYEAEAKAEAYL

-611 NIQTQTASVNW
+611 NIQTQTRAVNW
-622 TLSRIVPF
+622 TLSRIKPF
-630 TNYYLNYTKMK
+630 TNKYLNYSKMK
-641 NVIIQKDPVTA
+641 GVIIQKDPVTA
-652 QEYNDAYEQWKVDKA
+652 EEYQAAYEQWKVDKA
-667 ADAKANA
+667 EDAKANA

>member
-1 MKKTLCASLAVL
+1 MKKILCASLAAL
-13 LAAAGCSAGGNTA
+13 LVAGCSGAKTG
-26 NETKSEDAY
+26 NETTSEDAY
-35 YVFTTDVQTLDW
+35 YVFSTDVQTLDW

-55 AQITQNCVDALTE
+55 AEITANCVDALTE
-68 ANRYNN
+68 TNSYNN

-80 ESWETNDDKTEW
+80 ESWEANEEKTEW

-101 VTNAGEVYASVTAD
+101 VTNTGEVYAPVTAE

-127 DGPTLWIAGSFVAG
+127 DGPTLWIAGSFVEG
-141 LGDYADGNI
+141 LADYADGKT
-150 TDFSEV
+150 TDFSTV
-156 GVEAVDDKT
+156 GVEAVDEKT

-184 AFWPVNREFLE
+184 AFWPVNRDFLE
-195 SKGDGCKLGEPDPAN
+195 SKGDGCKLGDPDTSN
-210 CGYGVAT
+210 CGYGAPT
-217 DPSTILYNGAYIIDE
+217 DPSSILYNGAYIIDE

-254 VQNISR
+254 VNKISR
-260 VYNDGSDPAFTV
+260 VYNDGSDPAATV

-277 AENPFYTAT
+277 AENPFYMAT

-330 KTAEQFADA
+330 KTAAQFADS
-339 KAALLNANFRKA
+339 KAALLNSSFRRA
-351 LKYGLDRVAYMATA
+351 LKFALDRVSYMATA

-371 EKALRTALCPWDF
+371 EKALRTIECPWDF

-390 KAYGELVQ
+390 RAYGELVQ
-398 AASEDPTVDLSEGQD
+398 AASEDPTIDLSEGQD
-413 SIYNVDKAKAA
+413 SIYNPEKAQAELAKAKT
-424 LEAAKAELD
+424 ELN
-433 VSWPIILDILVDEA
+433 VSWPVIVDVLVDEA

-453 QASSLEQSIEAS
+453 QASSLEQSVEAS
-465 LGSENVDI
+465 LGVENVDI
-473 QVHPVDDDTYTGSC
+473 QIHPVDDDTYTGSS
-487 YTSNGPEDACWD
+487 YTSNGPQDACWD

-523 NGDVIRNSMGL
+523 NGDVIRTSMGL
-534 NYYQQDQFDGIELT
+534 NYYGENQFDGIELT
-548 GPNGEPV
+548 GPNGEAV
-555 SSADA
+555 SSDEA
-560 NAANDAAIEKS
+560 NKANDAAIEAS
-571 GLLEYQKMIDEAY
+571 GLLTYQEMIDEAY

-590 DARYEAEAKAEAYL
+590 DKRYEAEAKAEAYL

-611 NIQTQTASVNW
+611 NIQTQTRAVNW
-622 TLSRIVPF
+622 TLSRIKPF
-630 TNYYLNYTKMK
+630 TNKYLNYSNMK
-641 NVIIQKDPVTA
+641 GVIIQKDPVTA
-652 QEYNDAYEQWKVDKA
+652 EEYQAAYEQWKVDKA
-667 ADAKANA
+667 EDAKANA

>member
-1 MKKTLCASLAVL
+1 MKKILCASLAAL
-13 LAAAGCSAGGNTA
+13 LVAGCSGSKAG
-26 NETKSEDAY
+26 NETTSEDAY
-35 YVFTTDVQTLDW
+35 YVFSTDVQTLDW

-55 AQITQNCVDALTE
+55 AEITANCVDALTE
-68 ANRYNN
+68 TNSYNN
-74 YVGALA
+74 YIGALA
-80 ESWETNDDKTEW
+80 EKWEANEEKTEW

-101 VTNAGEVYASVTAD
+101 VTNTGEVYAPVTAD

-127 DGPTLWIAGSFVAG
+127 DGPTLWIAGSFVEG
-141 LGDYADGNI
+141 LADYADGKT
-150 TDFSEV
+150 TDFSTV
-156 GVEAVDDKT
+156 GVEAVDEKT

-170 TAPTPFFNTIVANN
+170 TTPTPFFNTIVANN
-184 AFWPVNREFLE
+184 AFWPVNRDFLE
-195 SKGDGCKLGEPDPAN
+195 SKGDGCKLGDPDTSN
-210 CGYGVAT
+210 CGYGAPT
-217 DPSTILYNGAYIIDE
+217 DPSSILYNGAYIIDE

-254 VQNISR
+254 VNKISR
-260 VYNDGSDPAFTV
+260 VYNDGSDPAATV

-277 AENPFYTAT
+277 AENPFYMAT
-286 LLTTAPDFSKY
+286 LLTTAPDFAKY

-330 KTAEQFADA
+330 KTPEQFADA
-339 KAALLNANFRKA
+339 KAALLNSSFRRA
-351 LKYGLDRVAYMATA
+351 LKFGLDRVSYMATA

-371 EKALRTALCPWDF
+371 EKALRTIECPWDF

-390 KAYGELVQ
+390 RAYGELVQ

-413 SIYNVDKAKAA
+413 SIYNPEK
-424 LEAAKAELD
+424 AKAELEKAKAELN

-465 LGSENVDI
+465 LGVENVDI
-473 QVHPVDDDTYTGSC
+473 QIHPVDDDTYTGSS
-487 YTSNGPEDACWD
+487 YTSNGPQDACWD

-534 NYYQQDQFDGIELT
+534 NYYGENQFDGIELT
-548 GPNGEPV
+548 GPNGEAV
-555 SSADA
+555 SSDEA
-560 NAANDAAIEKS
+560 NKANDAAIEAS
-571 GLLEYQKMIDEAY
+571 GLMKFQEMIDEAY

-590 DARYEAEAKAEAYL
+590 DKRYEAEAKAEAYL

-611 NIQTQTASVNW
+611 NIQTQTRAVNW
-622 TLSRIVPF
+622 TLSRIKPF
-630 TNYYLNYTKMK
+630 TNKYLNYSKMK
-641 NVIIQKDPVTA
+641 GVIIQKDPVTA
-652 QEYNDAYEQWKVDKA
+652 EEYQAAYEQWKVDKA
-667 ADAKANA
+667 EDAKANA

>member
-1 MKKTLCASLAVL
+1 MKKILCASLAAL
-13 LAAAGCSAGGNTA
+13 LVAGCSGAKTG
-26 NETKSEDAY
+26 NETTSEDAY
-35 YVFTTDVQTLDW
+35 YVFSTDVQTLDW

-55 AQITQNCVDALTE
+55 AEITANCVDALTE
-68 ANRYNN
+68 TNSYNN

-80 ESWETNDDKTEW
+80 ESWEANEEKTEW

-101 VTNAGEVYASVTAD
+101 VTNTGEVYAPVTAD

-127 DGPTLWIAGSFVAG
+127 DGPTLWIAGSFVEG
-141 LGDYADGNI
+141 LADYADGKT
-150 TDFSEV
+150 TDFSTV
-156 GVEAVDDKT
+156 GVEAVDEKT

-170 TAPTPFFNTIVANN
+170 IAPTPFFNTIVANN
-184 AFWPVNREFLE
+184 AFWPVNRDFLE
-195 SKGDGCKLGEPDPAN
+195 SKGDGCKLGDPDTSN
-210 CGYGVAT
+210 CGYGAPT
-217 DPSTILYNGAYIIDE
+217 DPSSILYNGAYIIDE

-254 VQNISR
+254 VNKISR
-260 VYNDGSDPAFTV
+260 VYNDGSDPAATV

-277 AENPFYTAT
+277 AENPFYMAT
-286 LLTTAPDFSKY
+286 LLTTAPDFAKY

-330 KTAEQFADA
+330 KTAAQFADS
-339 KAALLNANFRKA
+339 KAALLNSSFRRA
-351 LKYGLDRVAYMATA
+351 LKFALDRVSYMATA

-371 EKALRTALCPWDF
+371 EKALRTIECPWDF

-390 KAYGELVQ
+390 RAYGELVQ

-413 SIYNVDKAKAA
+413 SIYNPEKAQAELAKAKT
-424 LEAAKAELD
+424 ELN
-433 VSWPIILDILVDEA
+433 VSWPIILDVLVDEA

-465 LGSENVDI
+465 LGVENVDI
-473 QVHPVDDDTYTGSC
+473 QIHPVDDDTYTGSS
-487 YTSNGPEDACWD
+487 YTSNGPQDACWD

-534 NYYQQDQFDGIELT
+534 NYYGENQFDGIELT
-548 GPNGEPV
+548 GPNGEAV
-555 SSADA
+555 SSDEA
-560 NAANDAAIEKS
+560 NKANDAAIEAS
-571 GLLEYQKMIDEAY
+571 GLLKFQEMIDEAY

-590 DARYEAEAKAEAYL
+590 DKRYEAEAKAEAYL

-611 NIQTQTASVNW
+611 NIQTQTRAVNW
-622 TLSRIVPF
+622 TLSRIKPF
-630 TNYYLNYTKMK
+630 TNKYLNYSKMK
-641 NVIIQKDPVTA
+641 GVIIQKDPVTA
-652 QEYNDAYEQWKVDKA
+652 EEYQAAYEQWKVDKA
-667 ADAKANA
+667 EDAKANA

>member
-1 MKKTLCASLAVL
+1 MKKILCASLAAL
-13 LAAAGCSAGGNTA
+13 LVAGCSGAKTG
-26 NETKSEDAY
+26 NETTSEDAY
-35 YVFTTDVQTLDW
+35 YVFSTDVQTLDW

-55 AQITQNCVDALTE
+55 AEITANCVDALTE
-68 ANRYNN
+68 TNSYNN

-80 ESWETNDDKTEW
+80 ESWEANEEKTEW

-101 VTNAGEVYASVTAD
+101 VTNTGEVYAPVTAD

-127 DGPTLWIAGSFVAG
+127 DGPTLWIAGSFVEG
-141 LGDYADGNI
+141 LADYADGKT
-150 TDFSEV
+150 TDFSTV
-156 GVEAVDDKT
+156 GVEAVDEKT

-170 TAPTPFFNTIVANN
+170 TSPTPFFNTIVANN
-184 AFWPVNREFLE
+184 AFWPVNRDFLE
-195 SKGDGCKLGEPDPAN
+195 SKGDGCKLGDPDTSN
-210 CGYGVAT
+210 CGYGAPT
-217 DPSTILYNGAYIIDE
+217 DPSSILYNGAYIIDE

-254 VQNISR
+254 VNKISR
-260 VYNDGSDPAFTV
+260 VYNDGSDPAATV

-277 AENPFYTAT
+277 AENPFYMAT
-286 LLTTAPDFSKY
+286 LLTTAPDFAKY

-330 KTAEQFADA
+330 KTAAQFADS
-339 KAALLNANFRKA
+339 KAALLNSSFRRA
-351 LKYGLDRVAYMATA
+351 LKFALDRVSYMATA

-371 EKALRTALCPWDF
+371 EKALRTIECPWDF

-390 KAYGELVQ
+390 RAYGELVQ

-413 SIYNVDKAKAA
+413 SIYNPDKAQAE
-424 LEAAKAELD
+424 LAKAKTELN
-433 VSWPIILDILVDEA
+433 VSWPIILDVLVDEA

-465 LGSENVDI
+465 LGVENVDI
-473 QVHPVDDDTYTGSC
+473 QIHPVDDDTYTGSS
-487 YTSNGPEDACWD
+487 YTSNGPQDACWD

-534 NYYQQDQFDGIELT
+534 NYYGENQFDGIELT
-548 GPNGEPV
+548 GPNGEAV
-555 SSADA
+555 SSDEA
-560 NAANDAAIEKS
+560 NKANDAAIEAS
-571 GLLEYQKMIDEAY
+571 GLLKFQEMIDEAY

-590 DARYEAEAKAEAYL
+590 DKRYEAEAKAEAYL

-611 NIQTQTASVNW
+611 NIQTQTRAVNW
-622 TLSRIVPF
+622 TLSRIKPF
-630 TNYYLNYTKMK
+630 TNKYLNYSKMK
-641 NVIIQKDPVTA
+641 GVIIQKDPVTA
-652 QEYNDAYEQWKVDKA
+652 EEYQAAYEQWKVDKA
-667 ADAKANA
+667 EDAKANA

>member
-1 MKKTLCASLAVL
+1 MKKILCASLAAL
-13 LAAAGCSAGGNTA
+13 LVAGCSGAKTG
-26 NETKSEDAY
+26 NETTSEDAY
-35 YVFTTDVQTLDW
+35 YVFSTDVQTLDW

-55 AQITQNCVDALTE
+55 AEITANCVDALTE
-68 ANRYNN
+68 TNSYNN

-80 ESWETNDDKTEW
+80 ESWEANEEKTEW

-101 VTNAGEVYASVTAD
+101 VTNTGEVYAPVTAD

-127 DGPTLWIAGSFVAG
+127 DGPTLWIAGSFVEG
-141 LGDYADGNI
+141 LADYADGKT
-150 TDFSEV
+150 TDFSTV
-156 GVEAVDDKT
+156 GVEAVDEKT

-184 AFWPVNREFLE
+184 AFWPVNRDFLE
-195 SKGDGCKLGEPDPAN
+195 SKGDGCKLGDPDTSN
-210 CGYGVAT
+210 CGYGAPT
-217 DPSTILYNGAYIIDE
+217 DPSSILYNGAYIIDE

-254 VQNISR
+254 VNKISR
-260 VYNDGSDPAFTV
+260 VYNDGSDPAATV

-277 AENPFYTAT
+277 AENPFYMAT
-286 LLTTAPDFSKY
+286 LLTTAPDFAKY

-330 KTAEQFADA
+330 KTAAQFADS
-339 KAALLNANFRKA
+339 KAALLNSSFRRA
-351 LKYGLDRVAYMATA
+351 LKFALDRVSYMATA

-371 EKALRTALCPWDF
+371 EKALRTIECPWDF

-390 KAYGELVQ
+390 RAYGELVQ

-413 SIYNVDKAKAA
+413 SIYNPEKAQAELAKAKT
-424 LEAAKAELD
+424 ELN
-433 VSWPIILDILVDEA
+433 VSWPIILDVLVDEA

-465 LGSENVDI
+465 LGVENVDI
-473 QVHPVDDDTYTGSC
+473 QIHPVDDDTYTGSS
-487 YTSNGPEDACWD
+487 YTSNGPQDACWD

-534 NYYQQDQFDGIELT
+534 NYYGENQFDGIELT
-548 GPNGEPV
+548 GPNGEAV
-555 SSADA
+555 SSDEA
-560 NAANDAAIEKS
+560 NKANDAAVEAS
-571 GLLEYQKMIDEAY
+571 GLLKYQEMIDEAY

-590 DARYEAEAKAEAYL
+590 DKRYEAEAKAEAYL

-611 NIQTQTASVNW
+611 NIQTQTRAVNW
-622 TLSRIVPF
+622 TLSRIKPF
-630 TNYYLNYTKMK
+630 TNKYLNYSKMK
-641 NVIIQKDPVTA
+641 GVIIQKDPVTA
-652 QEYNDAYEQWKVDKA
+652 EEYQAAYEQWKVDKA
-667 ADAKANA
+667 EDAKANA

>member
-1 MKKTLCASLAVL
+1 MKKILCASLAAL
-13 LAAAGCSAGGNTA
+13 LVAGCSGSKTG
-26 NETKSEDAY
+26 NETTSEDAY

-55 AQITQNCVDALTE
+55 AEVTANCVDALTE
-68 ANRYNN
+68 TNSYNN
-74 YVGALA
+74 YIGALA
-80 ESWETNDDKTEW
+80 ESWEANEEKTEW

-101 VTNAGEVYASVTAD
+101 VTNTGEVYAPVTAD

-127 DGPTLWIAGSFVAG
+127 DGPTLWIAGSFVDG
-141 LGDYADGNI
+141 LADYADGKT
-150 TDFSEV
+150 TDFSTV
-156 GVEAVDDKT
+156 GVEAVDEKT

-184 AFWPVNREFLE
+184 AFWPVNRDFLE
-195 SKGDGCKLGEPDPAN
+195 SKGDGCKLGDPDTSN
-210 CGYGVAT
+210 CGYGAPT
-217 DPSTILYNGAYIIDE
+217 DPSSILYNGAYIIDE

-254 VQNISR
+254 VNKISR
-260 VYNDGSDPAFTV
+260 VYNDGSDPAATV

-277 AENPFYTAT
+277 AENPYYMAT
-286 LLTTAPDFSKY
+286 LLTTAPDFAKY

-330 KTAEQFADA
+330 KTAAQFADT
-339 KAALLNANFRKA
+339 KAALLNSSFRRA
-351 LKYGLDRVAYMATA
+351 LKFGLDRVSYMATA

-371 EKALRTALCPWDF
+371 EKALRTIECPWDF

-390 KAYGELVQ
+390 RAYGELVQ
-398 AASEDPTVDLSEGQD
+398 AASEDPTIDLSEGQD
-413 SIYNVDKAKAA
+413 SIYDPEK
-424 LEAAKAELD
+424 AKAELEKAKAELN

-465 LGSENVDI
+465 LGVENVDI
-473 QVHPVDDDTYTGSC
+473 QIHPVDDDTYTGSS
-487 YTSNGPEDACWD
+487 YTSNGPQDACWD

-534 NYYQQDQFDGIELT
+534 NYYGEDQFDGIELT
-548 GPNGEPV
+548 GPNGEAV
-555 SSADA
+555 SSAEA
-560 NAANDAAIEKS
+560 NAANDAAIEAS
-571 GLLEYQKMIDEAY
+571 GLLKYQEMIDEAY

-590 DARYEAEAKAEAYL
+590 DKRYEAEAKAEAYL

-611 NIQTQTASVNW
+611 NVQTQTRAVNW
-622 TLSRIVPF
+622 TLSRIKPF
-630 TNYYLNYTKMK
+630 TNQYLNYSKMK
-641 NVIIQKDPVTA
+641 GVIIQKDPVTA
-652 QEYNDAYEQWKVDKA
+652 EEYQAAYEQWKVDKA
-667 ADAKANA
+667 EDAKANA

>member
-1 MKKTLCASLAVL
+1 MKKILCASLAAL
-13 LAAAGCSAGGNTA
+13 LVAGCSGAKTG
-26 NETKSEDAY
+26 NETTSEDAY
-35 YVFTTDVQTLDW
+35 YVFSTDVQTLDW

-55 AQITQNCVDALTE
+55 AEITANCVDALTE
-68 ANRYNN
+68 TNSYNN

-80 ESWETNDDKTEW
+80 ESWEANEEKTEW

-101 VTNAGEVYASVTAD
+101 VTNTGEVYAPVTAD

-127 DGPTLWIAGSFVAG
+127 DGPTLWIAGSFVEG
-141 LGDYADGNI
+141 LADYADGKT
-150 TDFSEV
+150 TDFSTV
-156 GVEAVDDKT
+156 GVEAVDEKT

-170 TAPTPFFNTIVANN
+170 TSPTPFFNTIVANN
-184 AFWPVNREFLE
+184 AFWPVNRDFLE
-195 SKGDGCKLGEPDPAN
+195 SKGDGCKLGDPDTSN
-210 CGYGVAT
+210 CGYGAPT
-217 DPSTILYNGAYIIDE
+217 DPSSILYNGAYIIDE

-254 VQNISR
+254 VNKISR
-260 VYNDGSDPAFTV
+260 VYNDGSDPAATV

-277 AENPFYTAT
+277 AENPFYMAT
-286 LLTTAPDFSKY
+286 LLTTAPDFAKY

-330 KTAEQFADA
+330 KTAAQFADS
-339 KAALLNANFRKA
+339 KAALLNSSFRRA
-351 LKYGLDRVAYMATA
+351 LKFALDRVSYMATA

-371 EKALRTALCPWDF
+371 EKALRTIECPWDF

-390 KAYGELVQ
+390 RAYGELVQ

-413 SIYNVDKAKAA
+413 SIYNPEKAQAELAKAKT
-424 LEAAKAELD
+424 ELN

-465 LGSENVDI
+465 LGVENVDI
-473 QVHPVDDDTYTGSC
+473 QIHPVDDDTYTGSS
-487 YTSNGPEDACWD
+487 YTSNGPQDACWD

-534 NYYQQDQFDGIELT
+534 NYYGENQFDGIELT
-548 GPNGEPV
+548 GPNGEAV
-555 SSADA
+555 SSDEA
-560 NAANDAAIEKS
+560 NKANDAAIEAS
-571 GLLEYQKMIDEAY
+571 GLLKFQEMIDEAY

-590 DARYEAEAKAEAYL
+590 DKRYEAEAKAEAYL

-611 NIQTQTASVNW
+611 NIQTQTRAVNW
-622 TLSRIVPF
+622 TLSRIKPF
-630 TNYYLNYTKMK
+630 TNKYLNYSKMK
-641 NVIIQKDPVTA
+641 GVIIQKDPVTA
-652 QEYNDAYEQWKVDKA
+652 EEYQAAYEQWKVDKA
-667 ADAKANA
+667 EDAKANA

>member
-1 MKKTLCASLAVL
+1 MKKILCASLAAL
-13 LAAAGCSAGGNTA
+13 LVAGCSGAKTGS
-26 NETKSEDAY
+26 ETTSEDAY

-55 AQITQNCVDALTE
+55 AEVTANCVDALTE
-68 ANRYNN
+68 TNSYNN
-74 YVGALA
+74 YIGALA
-80 ESWETNDDKTEW
+80 ESWEANEEKTEW

-101 VTNAGEVYASVTAD
+101 VTNTGEVYAPVTAD

-127 DGPTLWIAGSFVAG
+127 DGPTLWIAGSFVEG
-141 LGDYADGNI
+141 LADYADGKT
-150 TDFSEV
+150 TDFSTV
-156 GVEAVDDKT
+156 GVEAVDEKT

-184 AFWPVNREFLE
+184 AFWPVNRDFLE
-195 SKGDGCKLGEPDPAN
+195 SKGDGCKLGEPDTAN
-210 CGYGVAT
+210 CGYGAPT
-217 DPSTILYNGAYIIDE
+217 DPSSILYNGAYIIDE

-245 AYWDAEHVY
+245 AYWDAENVY
-254 VQNISR
+254 VNKISR
-260 VYNDGSDPAFTV
+260 VYNDGSDPAATV

-277 AENPFYTAT
+277 TENPYYMAT
-286 LLTTAPDFSKY
+286 LLTTAPDFQKY

-330 KTAEQFADA
+330 KTPEQFADS
-339 KAALLNANFRKA
+339 KAALLNSSFRRA
-351 LKYGLDRVAYMATA
+351 LKFALDRVSYMATA

-371 EKALRTALCPWDF
+371 EKALRTIECPWDF

-390 KAYGELVQ
+390 RAYGELVQ

-413 SIYNVDKAKAA
+413 SIYNPEKAQAELAKAKT
-424 LEAAKAELD
+424 ELN

-447 DPSNIS
+447 NPSNIS

-465 LGSENVDI
+465 LGVENVDI
-473 QVHPVDDDTYTGSC
+473 QIHPVDDDTYTGSS
-487 YTSNGPEDACWD
+487 YTSNGPQDACWD

-534 NYYQQDQFDGIELT
+534 NYYGENQFDGIELT
-548 GPNGEPV
+548 GPNGEAV
-555 SSADA
+555 SSDEA
-560 NAANDAAIEKS
+560 NKANDAAIEAS
-571 GLLEYQKMIDEAY
+571 GLLKFQEMIDEAY

-590 DARYEAEAKAEAYL
+590 DKRYEAEAKAEAYL

-611 NIQTQTASVNW
+611 NIQTQTSAVNW
-622 TLSRIVPF
+622 TLSRIKPF
-630 TNYYLNYTKMK
+630 TNKYLNYSKMK
-641 NVIIQKDPVTA
+641 GVIIQKDPVTA
-652 QEYNDAYEQWKVDKA
+652 EEYQAAYEQWKVDKA
-667 ADAKANA
+667 EDAKANA